1 MEDSQMSDSPLI
13 SLDIVVP
20 SFRADVK
27 VLKSIRNLVCPKD
40 MSRRMIIVLD
50 DPSHP
55 VPEKLEAWNYHD
67 TTIVRNS
74 VNLGANG
81 SRNRG
86 IEESTSDWIL
96 FLDDDIEPQPNL
108 LTIYAEAIRERGEKV
123 PGFVGVTRFPKPTNN
138 FTAGVVA
145 SDILTFFDLAEH
157 KEKMSWGITANLMVK
172 RNALKEHRFRSCFP
186 KEGGGE
192 DIDICL
198 EIVNSYGAEFATEP
212 KAIVHHPW
220 WNDGKRRYRRFS
232 RWAYGDSQLPNLH
245 PQHRWRYYP
254 NTAESLLLLLLASI
268 PMAVILE
275 DPVWMLLGLTIGL
288 VIGDWITEFMRLCTA
303 KSIFSPLIAI
313 ESSLVRLSNDFGR
326 VRAVVK
332 SLKPWRITE
341 RFDYVTT
348 GEWFAIERRWALL
361 RNLIQLGFIYFI
373 LEKVYY
379 G

>member
-1 MEDSQMSDSPLI
+1 MSDSPSI

-27 VLKSIRNLVCPKD
+27 VLESIRNLVCPED
-40 MSRRMIIVLD
+40 MSRRIIIVLD
-50 DPSHP
+50 NPNHP
-55 VPEKLEAWNYHD
+55 VPEQLEAWKYHD
-67 TTIVRNS
+67 ITIVRNS

-108 LTIYAEAIRERGEKV
+108 LAVYAEAIWERGNKV
-123 PGFVGVTRFPKPTNN
+123 PGFVGITRFPKPTNS

-157 KEKMSWGITANLMVK
+157 KEEMSWGITANLMVK
-172 RNALKEHRFRSCFP
+172 RNALAEHRFRSCFP
-186 KEGGGE
+186 KDGGGE

-198 EIVNSYGAEFATEP
+198 EIVNSYGAKFATEP

-220 WNDGKRRYRRFS
+220 WDDGKRRYRRFS

-245 PQHRWRYYP
+245 PQYRWRNYP
-254 NTAESLLLLLLASI
+254 NTAESLLLLFFASI

-275 DPVWMLLGLTIGL
+275 DPVWTLLGLGIGL
-288 VIGDWITEFMRLCTA
+288 VIGDWIVEFMRLCTA

-313 ESSLVRLSNDFGR
+313 ESSCVRFSNDLGR
-326 VRAVVK
+326 VKAVIE

-341 RFDYVTT
+341 RFDYAAT
-348 GEWFAIERRWALL
+348 GEWIGGERKWALFRL
-361 RNLIQLGFIYFI
+361 CLQIAIFMLVITRNQGM
-373 LEKVYY
+373 
-379 G
+379 

>member
-1 MEDSQMSDSPLI
+1 MSKSPLI

-40 MSRRMIIVLD
+40 MNRRMIIVLD

-55 VPEKLEAWNYHD
+55 VPEQLKTWNYHD
-67 TTIVRNS
+67 TTIVTNS

-108 LTIYAEAIRERGEKV
+108 LNVYAEAIRERGEKV
-123 PGFVGVTRFPKPTNN
+123 PGFVGVTRFPKPKNN
-138 FTAGVVA
+138 FTAGLVA

-172 RNALKEHRFRSCFP
+172 REALAEHRFRSCFP
-186 KEGGGE
+186 KGGGGE

-198 EIVNSYGAEFATEP
+198 EIVNSYGTEFATEP
-212 KAIVHHPW
+212 NAVVHHPW
-220 WNDGKRRYRRFS
+220 WNNGERTYRRFF
-232 RWAYGDSQLPNLH
+232 RWAYGDSNLPALH
-245 PQHRWRYYP
+245 PQHRWRNLP
-254 NTAESLLLLLLASI
+254 NTAELLTVCFIIVYLFYMVDESFPKMMLLAISGI
-268 PMAVILE
+268 IAGDFFSEWLR
-275 DPVWMLLGLTIGL
+275 LLVGKRIANP
-288 VIGDWITEFMRLCTA
+288 I
-303 KSIFSPLIAI
+303 IAI
-313 ESSLVRLSNDFGR
+313 ESSCVRFSNDLGR
-326 VRAVVK
+326 VKAVVQ

-341 RFDYVTT
+341 RFDYAAT
-348 GEWFAIERRWALL
+348 GEWIWGERKWAFTRFCLQTVVALSLIDLL
-361 RNLIQLGFIYFI
+361 M
-373 LEKVYY
+373 
-379 G
+379 

>member
-1 MEDSQMSDSPLI
+1 MSDSPLI

-55 VPEKLEAWNYHD
+55 VPEQLEAWNYHD

-108 LTIYAEAIRERGEKV
+108 LTVYAEAIRERGEKV

-220 WNDGKRRYRRFS
+220 WNDSKRTYRRFF
-232 RWAYGDSQLPNLH
+232 RWAYGDSNLPALH
-245 PQHRWRYYP
+245 PKHRWFNFP
-254 NTAESLLLLLLASI
+254 NTAEMLTVFLIGMLPLHFIYGISPQIISIALCGLL
-268 PMAVILE
+268 
-275 DPVWMLLGLTIGL
+275 
-288 VIGDWITEFMRLCTA
+288 IGDFLTEWLRLILI
-303 KSIFSPLIAI
+303 KSIFNPIIAI
-313 ESSLVRLSNDFGR
+313 EASCVRFSNDLGR
-326 VRAVVK
+326 TKAVFQ

-341 RFDYVTT
+341 RFDYATT
-348 GEWFAIERRWALL
+348 GEWICGERKWAFC
-361 RNLIQLGFIYFI
+361 RISMQILIPVFFI
-373 LEKVYY
+373 LNQGV
-379 G
+379 